1 MHKIPNT
8 SSSNH
13 CYYSY
18 TSHTQIIVH
27 AHTAI
32 HAIKTCY
39 SSSKFYTDCPMACS
53 CTLGFSVIR
62 IMHTTLRLLLL
73 TASKFSYF
81 VIFCIFR
88 VLILAILDHNTMILM
103 IFIVIDDVMFY
114 SHGQILTIITNSL
127 KFAKIST
134 RL

>member
-1 MHKIPNT
+1 MHG
-8 SSSNH
+8 
-13 CYYSY
+13 CYNGS
-18 TSHTQIIVH
+18 
-27 AHTAI
+27 
-32 HAIKTCY
+32 
-39 SSSKFYTDCPMACS
+39 
-53 CTLGFSVIR
+53 
-62 IMHTTLRLLLL
+62 TLRLLLL

-88 VLILAILDHNTMILM
+88 VLILAILDQYTMILM

-114 SHGQILTIITNSL
+114 SRGQILTIITNSL

>member
-1 MHKIPNT
+1 MHST
-8 SSSNH
+8 RFRL
-13 CYYSY
+13 
-18 TSHTQIIVH
+18 IITVRV
-27 AHTAI
+27 I
-32 HAIKTCY
+32 LCV
-39 SSSKFYTDCPMACS
+39 
-53 CTLGFSVIR
+53 SVYPCG
-62 IMHTTLRLLLL
+62 HTTLRLLLL

-88 VLILAILDHNTMILM
+88 VLILAILDQYTMILM

-114 SHGQILTIITNSL
+114 SRGQILTIITNSL

>member
-1 MHKIPNT
+1 M
-8 SSSNH
+8 
-13 CYYSY
+13 
-18 TSHTQIIVH
+18 
-27 AHTAI
+27 
-32 HAIKTCY
+32 TCRVGEDW
-39 SSSKFYTDCPMACS
+39 F
-53 CTLGFSVIR
+53 
-62 IMHTTLRLLLL
+62 TLRLLLL

-88 VLILAILDHNTMILM
+88 VLILAILDQYTMILM

-114 SHGQILTIITNSL
+114 SRGQILTIITNSL

>member
-1 MHKIPNT
+1 MTRLLSAFSYRT
-8 SSSNH
+8 S
-13 CYYSY
+13 
-18 TSHTQIIVH
+18 V
-27 AHTAI
+27 
-32 HAIKTCY
+32 
-39 SSSKFYTDCPMACS
+39 
-53 CTLGFSVIR
+53 L
-62 IMHTTLRLLLL
+62 TLRLLLL

-88 VLILAILDHNTMILM
+88 VLILAILDQYTMILM

-114 SHGQILTIITNSL
+114 SRGQILTIITNSL